1 MVDALKSN
9 KKSIKYLSGESY
21 FQKHEICLEKDQA
34 VSLKYHS
41 FLENQVLNSR
51 D

>member
-1 MVDALKSN
+1 MVDALKSCKESGN
-9 KKSIKYLSGESY
+9 YLGGESY

-41 FLENQVLNSR
+41 FLKTRV
-51 D
+51 